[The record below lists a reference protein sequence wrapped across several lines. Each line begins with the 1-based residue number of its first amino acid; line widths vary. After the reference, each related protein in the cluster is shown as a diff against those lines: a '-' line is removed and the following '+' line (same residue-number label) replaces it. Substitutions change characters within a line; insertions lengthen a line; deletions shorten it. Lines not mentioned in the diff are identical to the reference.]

1 MVVEGLYHV
10 LYCTILYCT
19 QYRDDGLVVVEGLFS
34 SVELEEVS
42 RQLMRRVEG
51 REAGTRAEDLLNL
64 HHTDPYIMG
73 QWSPNISVSSQ
84 ELQMKHWRSFHNHQK
99 GPDEGLLLV
108 GRVG

>member
-1 MVVEGLYHV
+1 MYSAYKCSNDRSTKRTGWWWWYCSV
-10 LYCTILYCT
+10 LMYYTVLYCT
-19 QYRDDGLVVVEGLFS
+19 QYRGEGLVVVEGLFS

-73 QWSPNISVSSQ
+73 Q
-84 ELQMKHWRSFHNHQK
+84 
-99 GPDEGLLLV
+99 
-108 GRVG
+108 

>member
-1 MVVEGLYHV
+1 MRGWWWWYRSVLVYYTV
-10 LYCTILYCT
+10 LYCP
-19 QYRDDGLVVVEGLFS
+19 QYRDEGLVVVEGLFS

-73 QWSPNISVSSQ
+73 Q
-84 ELQMKHWRSFHNHQK
+84 
-99 GPDEGLLLV
+99 
-108 GRVG
+108 

>member
-1 MVVEGLYHV
+1 MRGWWWWYLSV
-10 LYCTILYCT
+10 LVYYTVLYCT
-19 QYRDDGLVVVEGLFS
+19 QYRDEGLVVVEGLFS

-73 QWSPNISVSSQ
+73 QWLVSPPHTSNLP
-84 ELQMKHWRSFHNHQK
+84 LQSWPDTPPPWPPPPSCST
-99 GPDEGLLLV
+99 GPG
-108 GRVG
+108 